1 MQTSRQFLSAIL
13 LLSLLISGSYAKA
26 SDFKLWEVIKSESNI
41 VLIVRHAEISGRN
54 PTQFDPSGN
63 CQGESMLTPK
73 GRQDARAIAQTF
85 RANGVAVTSL
95 EVVSSAM
102 CRTRDTAMLAFGKAQ
117 LDPDLREFF
126 SGSPEQMNRAM
137 DAAEKWIKQLRGQ
150 RPVILVTHLPNI
162 DALTGEQPN
171 YNQMLVT
178 RSESNGQL
186 EVIGKV
192 KLY

>member
-73 GRQDARAIAQTF
+73 GRQDASAIAQTF